1 MQRGRDS
8 RLDSPGMCSKLN
20 FQNLEPGLGVDTV
33 PLLVR
38 FHGQCRRMGFC
49 LTIHSP
55 KGAYTYVEAR
65 RISLGGNHTAGTII
79 GANLGQCRRL
89 NAFWLSLQDSC
100 FRTPSCHS
108 KRLSPILS
116 LDIWDTL
123 PRRQMYKG
131 AREMSSQGWR

>member
-38 FHGQCRRMGFC
+38 FH
-49 LTIHSP
+49 
-55 KGAYTYVEAR
+55 
-65 RISLGGNHTAGTII
+65 
-79 GANLGQCRRL
+79 GQCRRL

>member
-65 RISLGGNHTAGTII
+65 RISLGGDHTAGTII
-79 GANLGQCRRL
+79 GANLGQCR
-89 NAFWLSLQDSC
+89 
-100 FRTPSCHS
+100 S